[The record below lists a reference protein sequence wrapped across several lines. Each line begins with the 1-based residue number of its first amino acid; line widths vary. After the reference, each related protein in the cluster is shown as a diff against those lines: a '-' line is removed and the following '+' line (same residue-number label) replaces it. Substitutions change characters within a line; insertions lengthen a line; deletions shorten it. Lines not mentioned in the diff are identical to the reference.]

1 MKKPILHDLSAGTK
15 EWSSV
20 EGRKFMTNNC
30 KPILQVP
37 SLTDEESSFNKM
49 VRMYV
54 NCFEFNF
61 LIEEEERE
69 TTKITETAD
78 VDN

>member
-1 MKKPILHDLSAGTK
+1 FIKRTSGNSKLIEKKNLPAMKKPILHDLSADTK

-30 KPILQVP
+30 KLILQVP

-49 VRMYV
+49 VE
-54 NCFEFNF
+54 N
-61 LIEEEERE
+61 
-69 TTKITETAD
+69 
-78 VDN
+78 